1 MAAST
6 AIVNTATGFTNP
18 IQWTSTA
25 GGTTIEWYTN
35 QLQATTLS
43 GIVVGNIRALE
54 SNAAANATVRLE
66 IAVTDGT
73 GGNVRLFGSACPN
86 VGLTT
91 SEAVYTVYV
100 SGPDTAIA
108 AGDRIRLRISIDDF
122 EAAMGN
128 TYTATMYYNASSP
141 NVSGDTYVTFPVA
154 LTQYFTT
161 ASFSSVYVY
170 DNRTNTYS
178 DYTSEADNTTV
189 NDVPGPY
196 HYTTGAT

>member
-1 MAAST
+1 MSNAA
-6 AIVNTATGFTNP
+6 VNTATGFTNP
-18 IQWTSTA
+18 IQWTDTA

-66 IAVTDGT
+66 IAVTNST
-73 GGNVRLFGSACPN
+73 GGNVQLFGSACPN
-86 VGLTT
+86 TELTT

-100 SGPDTAIA
+100 SGPDTTIT
-108 AGDRIRLRISIDDF
+108 AGDRIRIRVYIDDF

-128 TYTATMYYNASSP
+128 TYTATLYYNASSP
-141 NVSGDTYVTFPVA
+141 NISGDTYVTFPIP
-154 LTQYFTT
+154 LTQYYSPS
-161 ASFSSVYVY
+161 AFSSVYLY
-170 DNRTNTYS
+170 DSRTNTYS

-189 NDVPGPY
+189 SDVPGPY
-196 HYTTGAT
+196 HYTTGAN